1 MENSGVVYML
11 KVSFLFLNSFFESMT
26 LRYFYVDR
34 TSGRLEENV

>member
-11 KVSFLFLNSFFESMT
+11 KVIMINSFVESMK

-34 TSGRLEENV
+34 TRGRLEENV